1 MAPVE
6 RLLVLAGAAV
16 TDVGELPQAVRA
28 LIGEAGEIFVVTPT
42 LTSGIEW
49 LMSDV
54 DRARHAADDRLDT
67 ILGQLEPRANVVGGA
82 VGDETP
88 MTAVE
93 DHVRAFAPD
102 HILVALRGA
111 EHRDWQERGLVD
123 RIGDLGVPL
132 TVFEVDA
139 RGKVVRPPG
148 H

>member
-1 MAPVE
+1 MPPVE

-16 TDVGELPQAVRA
+16 THVGELPESVRA
-28 LIGEAGEIFVVTPT
+28 LIDDAEEIFVVTPA

-123 RIGDLGVPL
+123 RIADIGVPL
-132 TVFEVDA
+132 TMFEIDA
-139 RGKVVRPPG
+139 RGRVVRPPG
-148 H
+148 D